1 MLPGRKSLCLLVITF
16 LFTGHLFAQTN
27 RHHFEGSVGIHG
39 MIPNAPEF
47 PEVSDPS
54 VSLSFRWYDRSV
66 KRMQRPWWLGMNKP
80 SLFWGGKFQSL
91 GNDAELG
98 HTFSLVRGFEW
109 APKKRPH
116 SRFRYSGALGLS
128 WLDRYYRPDRADNLV
143 NGGPFSFNM
152 QWALT
157 YRFGQGFSS
166 RLIWDHYSSGGRFA
180 PNRGY
185 NLLGLEIAYRI
196 SGHSNEIKVAEA
208 PAELVRE
215 DRWHPFVRG
224 IYGITQRNLSGPD
237 YPVTGIQA
245 GVFLNSGLL
254 HQWRFGG
261 EWLRDESNR
270 VFLRETGIGHHQ
282 ARVESTRYLLSA
294 GHGFRLDHLVL
305 VTDVGVYLSRHYNRG
320 GLFSTRIGLEYQN
333 TFSRKAA
340 RGGYFA
346 GIYVRSYG
354 LEADFTEFSAGLYF

>member
-1 MLPGRKSLCLLVITF
+1 
-16 LFTGHLFAQTN
+16 
-27 RHHFEGSVGIHG
+27 
-39 MIPNAPEF
+39 
-47 PEVSDPS
+47 
-54 VSLSFRWYDRSV
+54 
-66 KRMQRPWWLGMNKP
+66 MQRPWWVAMKKP
-80 SLFWGGKFQSL
+80 SLFWGAKIQSL
-91 GNDAELG
+91 GNHDELG
-98 HTFSLVRGFEW
+98 HAISMARGFEW
-109 APKKRPH
+109 VPKMRPD

-128 WLDRYYRPDRADNLV
+128 WLNRYYRPDRTDNLV
-143 NGGPFSFNM
+143 NGGPFSFYM

-157 YRFGQGFSS
+157 YRLGSGLSS
-166 RLIWDHYSSGGRFA
+166 RLIWDHYSSGGRFS

-185 NLLGLEIAYRI
+185 NLFGLEVLYRWPGSSI
-196 SGHSNEIKVAEA
+196 DA
-208 PAELVRE
+208 LVNDIPEPLDRAH
-215 DRWHPFVRG
+215 RWHPFVRL
-224 IYGITQRNLSGPD
+224 ICGITQRNLSGPD

-270 VFLRETGIGHHQ
+270 VFLRETGLGHQ
-282 ARVESTRYLLSA
+282 RARAESTRYLLSA

-305 VTDVGVYLSRHYNRG
+305 VTDAGVYLSSHYNRG

-340 RGGYFA
+340 MGGYFA
-346 GIYVRSYG
+346 GIFVRSYG